1 MSQVTTKLMMVKQRL
16 ELAALAAKRE
26 PEDIQLLAVSKT
38 FPAIA
43 IEEAMHAGQIA
54 FGENYVQEG
63 VEKIGQLAKLR
74 PWLEWHFIGP
84 LQSNKTRDVAEHF
97 DWVHSIDRIKIAER
111 LSSQRGEF
119 PDLGELQVCVQ
130 INVSEEDSKS
140 GIPLEEVEALCNA
153 IAKLPHLNLRGLMAI
168 PAPSDDVNRQRQAFA
183 AVRECF
189 VGIKAKHSADD
200 GYDFFDTLSMGMSD
214 DMEAAIA
221 EGSTIVRVGS
231 AIFGKR
237 DKITT

>member
-1 MSQVTTKLMMVKQRL
+1 MSQVTANLMLVKQRL

-38 FPAIA
+38 FPPTAV
-43 IEEAMHAGQIA
+43 EEAMHAGQTA

-63 VEKIGQLAKLR
+63 VEKIQWLAKLR

-97 DWVHSIDRIKIAER
+97 DWVHSIDRLKIAER

-119 PDLGELQVCVQ
+119 PDLGDLQVCIQ
-130 INVSEEDSKS
+130 INVSAEDSKS
-140 GIPLEEVEALCNA
+140 GIALDEVEVLCDA
-153 IAKLPHLNLRGLMAI
+153 VAKLPNLVLRGLMAI
-168 PAPSDDVNRQRQAFA
+168 PAPSEDVGQQRQAFA

-189 VGIKAKHSADD
+189 AGIKAKHSHDL

-221 EGSTIVRVGS
+221 EGSTMVRIGS

-237 DKITT
+237 DKIKV

>member
-1 MSQVTTKLMMVKQRL
+1 MSQVTANLMLVKQRL

-38 FPAIA
+38 FPALA
-43 IEEAMHAGQIA
+43 VEEAMHAGQTA

-63 VEKIGQLAKLR
+63 VEKIQQLAKLR

-97 DWVHSIDRIKIAER
+97 DWVHSIDRLKIAER

-119 PDLGELQVCVQ
+119 PNLGDLQVCIQ
-130 INVSEEDSKS
+130 INVSAEESKS
-140 GIPLEEVEALCNA
+140 GIAIDEVEALCDA
-153 IAKLPHLNLRGLMAI
+153 VAKLPNLVLRGLMAI
-168 PAPSDDVNRQRQAFA
+168 PAPSEDVGQQRQSFA

-189 VGIKAKHSADD
+189 AGIKVKHSHDL

-221 EGSTIVRVGS
+221 EGSTMVRIGS

-237 DKITT
+237 DKIKA